1 MQKRKSLTIAEKKG
15 REGSKKRQKE
25 TSKQSKS
32 KQQKKDTTLS
42 TKGKGKQKANVNESE
57 AMDADKCPIC
67 DMKWE
72 DDDGENGEWLG
83 YECGQW
89 LHEECIDYV
98 FENSYL
104 VCPNCV
110 EQ

>member
-1 MQKRKSLTIAEKKG
+1 MQKR
-15 REGSKKRQKE
+15 REEREAKKRQKE

-67 DMKWE
+67 DMKW
-72 DDDGENGEWLG
+72 LG
-83 YECGQW
+83 CECGQW